1 MSRLEQLEAEINR
14 LSAEIAER
22 ERELRV
28 GREAMQVL
36 PQLRTQLQKV
46 AIEYINKVAIEYN
59 QSSKIVVELKTV
71 ELMKALLEGL
81 QKDRQKRAE
90 VDTLCKYLSAIII
103 K

>member
-46 AIEYINKVAIEYN
+46 AIEYSNKVAIEYN

-81 QKDRQKRAE
+81 LKDQQKRAE
-90 VDTLCKYLSAIII
+90 VDILCKYLSAVNI

>member
-81 QKDRQKRAE
+81 LKDQQKRAE